1 MRAPVRAIA
10 VTAAVA
16 AVMMTAAGTAAAN
29 ELPGRFQ
36 YWEGE
41 KQVQHVQMGDPW
53 VFRGQTPYEVTTQPT
68 CWIYSDRRDVVAELY
83 TTAHDRY
90 PPFPTGLDRL
100 FFPVYE
106 TVTVDWHNTTT
117 GQRGQAVGHGDRGQ
131 TVVGIP
137 GGDGVIEMDIRLR
150 SDHPWM
156 HAVGST
162 HLPFGY
168 VEGTTHAV
176 TDLRGKSCP

>member
-1 MRAPVRAIA
+1 
-10 VTAAVA
+10 
-16 AVMMTAAGTAAAN
+16 
-29 ELPGRFQ
+29 
-36 YWEGE
+36 
-41 KQVQHVQMGDPW
+41 MGDPW

-117 GQRGQAVGHGDRGQ
+117 GQRGQVVGHGDRGQ

-150 SDHPWM
+150 SDHPLM

-162 HLPFGY
+162 PTVRIRGRHGARRHRSARQVLPLTPG
-168 VEGTTHAV
+168 EGPR
-176 TDLRGKSCP
+176 RG